1 MNWLYLVLCAV
12 IGYLLGSLS
21 TGVVIARLFGNV
33 DIRKQG
39 SGNIG
44 MTNVMRTLGWLPS
57 ILTFL
62 GDALKGVAAALIG
75 RAIGG
80 EVGLHIGGAAA
91 VIGHNWPVLF
101 GFKGGKGMSTS
112 LGYLIAA
119 DWRIALL
126 LLVAQVI
133 IVLITG
139 YMSLA
144 SITTAIALPIVVLI
158 LHINSQGFII
168 CAVLLGALALY
179 SHRENIK
186 RLLSGRENMLSA
198 KKISDVSRKVMDK
211 LKRGKNKGDGKISD
225 RT

>member
-44 MTNVMRTLGWLPS
+44 MTNV
-57 ILTFL
+57 
-62 GDALKGVAAALIG
+62 AAALIG
-75 RAIGG
+75 QAIGG

-168 CAVLLGALALY
+168 CAALLGALALY

-186 RLLSGRENMLSA
+186 RLIAGRENMLSA
-198 KKISDVSRKVMDK
+198 KKISNVSRKVMDK

>member
-1 MNWLYLVLCAV
+1 
-12 IGYLLGSLS
+12 
-21 TGVVIARLFGNV
+21 
-33 DIRKQG
+33 
-39 SGNIG
+39 

-186 RLLSGRENMLSA
+186 RLIAGRENMLSA

>member
-186 RLLSGRENMLSA
+186 RLIAGRENMLSA

>member
-198 KKISDVSRKVMDK
+198 KKISNVSRKVMDK

>member
-186 RLLSGRENMLSA
+186 RLISGRENMLSA

>member
-57 ILTFL
+57 MLTFL

-168 CAVLLGALALY
+168 CAALLGVLALY

-186 RLLSGRENMLSA
+186 RLITGRENMLSA